1 MLIQNADRTTYG
13 INKIA
18 VSILAFIVFFVVG
31 FVSWQWNGEIPE
43 PWRLRVLV
51 LTPLT
56 MSLLLYLCCDQLGV
70 YYRCLTIGGSIRRF
84 VVAYACFVALSVG
97 IWKYFVP
104 FSVDIDVQIL
114 AYLLT
119 FLGSL
124 WLRISRFYAEKR
136 LVEESSTMVVGS
148 PDYVKKFRKMLEDD
162 HVDFKNPLLVMTPE
176 EIDRAVVR
184 DLLIKNSISK
194 VVFLPEDVDS
204 SVARCLVELCGKM
217 GVDFYASMVV
227 SMPDVHKTYFG
238 VLGGVR
244 MLVYKSTP
252 IPYTTSWQLKK
263 VLDWT
268 GALALLV
275 GTFPLW
281 ILAAVGIKLSD
292 RGPIFYRQKRSGLYG
307 REFGMW
313 KFRTMYRDADKR
325 LDEVKAK
332 YGNDM
337 NGPIFKLEH
346 DPRIF
351 PFGHFL
357 RKFSI
362 DELPQLINV
371 LRGEMSL
378 VGPRPLPV
386 YETEAFTSDAHRRR
400 LSVLPGVTGY
410 WQIAGRSNI
419 REFEKLV
426 ELDIKYIDNWSLWL
440 DIKMLLKTVPAVL
453 FARGAK

>member
-13 INKIA
+13 INKI
-18 VSILAFIVFFVVG
+18 VVFVLAFVVFFVVG
-31 FVSWQWNGEIPE
+31 FVSWQWDGVAPE
-43 PWRLRVLV
+43 PWRLRTLV

-56 MSLLLYLCCDQLGV
+56 MSLLLYVCCDQFGV
-70 YYRCLTIGGSIRRF
+70 YYRCQTLWESIRRF
-84 VVAYACFVALSVG
+84 VVAYACFVVLSVM
-97 IWKYFVP
+97 IWKFFVP
-104 FSVDIDVQIL
+104 FSADVGVQTL

-124 WLRISRFYAEKR
+124 WLRISWFRAEKR
-136 LVEESSTMVVGS
+136 LVEEAPTLVVGT
-148 PDYVKKFRKMLEDD
+148 PDHVKEFRRTLENN
-162 HVDFKNPLLVMTPE
+162 HVDFRNGLLVMAPE
-176 EIDRAVVR
+176 EVDSAVVR
-184 DLLIKNSISK
+184 NLLIKNCVSK
-194 VVFLPEDVDS
+194 VVFLPEEVDS

-227 SMPDVHKTYFG
+227 SMPAVHKTYFG
-238 VLGGVR
+238 VIGGTR
-244 MLVYKSTP
+244 MLVYKSPP

-263 VLDWT
+263 MLDWT

-275 GTFPLW
+275 GTSPLW
-281 ILAAVGIKLSD
+281 VLAAVGIKLSD
-292 RGPIFYRQKRSGLYG
+292 RGPVFYRQKRSGLYG

-337 NGPIFKLEH
+337 DGPIFKLEH

-351 PFGHFL
+351 SFGRFL

-371 LRGEMSL
+371 LKGEMSL

-426 ELDIKYIDNWSLWL
+426 ELDMKYIDNWSLWL
-440 DIKMLLKTVPAVL
+440 DIKLLLKTVPAVL